1 MLCGSCKCLF
11 FVTRSPKSQKI
22 HFQTLKIIKTTDNYG
37 WLAQWCP
44 YSCSYSCSSIPA
56 TIPAHVPFPAPIP
69 AHILDPDEF
78 WWPGPGPARAGPGPG
93 PALARPRPG
102 PGPGPGQ
109 GRARVKTCFC
119 CVNLC
124 VNSTKKQGEFAGEFR
139 VNVMWILCV
148 FFTVNLR

>member
-44 YSCSYSCSSIPA
+44 YSCSYSCSDSCSIPA

-69 AHILDPDEF
+69 THILDPDEF
-78 WWPGPGPARAGPGPG
+78 WWPGLGPAWAGLGPG
-93 PALARPRPG
+93 PALAR

-109 GRARVKTCFC
+109 GRARVKTCFFVWIC
-119 CVNLC
+119 VWIQPKNKVNLQ
-124 VNSTKKQGEFAGEFR
+124 VNFW
-139 VNVMWILCV
+139 WILCEFYV
-148 FFTVNLR
+148 FCFTVNLR